1 MKTIQHHSYDAVGED
16 KSDAENVDGVEDAP
30 VILDGPSLNSCTEV
44 FLIDTFQTTY
54 EWKDLLQLYFVSY
67 YIILNRSCVVDEYL
81 YLLVFKS
88 H

>member
-54 EWKDLLQLYFVSY
+54 E
-67 YIILNRSCVVDEYL
+67 
-81 YLLVFKS
+81 
-88 H
+88 